1 MKNLPDEDAKLIDF
15 LRQNRSILPPE
26 LPELEDR
33 LMSQIDLLTTEKAEK
48 NSHSWR
54 RYIIGG
60 IVSIVAA
67 SVSIAIFQ
75 IMNPPEP
82 SIAELNQLNLFLEAY
97 LPDLSNQPE
106 LGTGERENLVEL
118 DPDLF

>member
-1 MKNLPDEDAKLIDF
+1 MNNLPDEDAKLIDF
-15 LRQNRSILPPE
+15 LCHNRSIAPPE

-33 LMSQIDLLTTEKAEK
+33 LMLQIDLLPTEKAEK
-48 NSHSWR
+48 VSNPWR
-54 RYIIGG
+54 RYLMGG
-60 IVSIVAA
+60 IGLIIAA
-67 SVSIAIFQ
+67 SVSTTIFQ
-75 IMNPPEP
+75 MMNPPEP

-106 LGTGERENLVEL
+106 LDTGDRENLVEL